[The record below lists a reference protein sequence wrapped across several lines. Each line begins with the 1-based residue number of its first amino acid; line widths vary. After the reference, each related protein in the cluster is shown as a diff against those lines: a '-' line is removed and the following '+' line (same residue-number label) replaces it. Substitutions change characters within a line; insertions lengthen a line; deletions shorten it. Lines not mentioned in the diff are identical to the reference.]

1 MPFFKHPL
9 EVGMTYCQH
18 MCFSLSLAKKFAK
31 ASLLAFIHS
40 FYPDIFITSSSDAL
54 DAITKQIKERITRQN
69 EEPES

>member
-1 MPFFKHPL
+1 MSFFNHL
-9 EVGMTYCQH
+9 NDIGMTYFEH

-40 FYPDIFITSSSDAL
+40 FYPDIFVTSSSDAL